1 MRKIFTFLI
10 ILCITSFAYGQ
21 TRTISGTIM
30 GGDSNET
37 LPGVSVVIQ
46 GTTTGTISDFDGK
59 YIISANKGDILVFSY
74 VGYLSETM
82 EVGDASQI
90 DMVLVPDIQDLDEV
104 VVIGYGKQK
113 KSLVTGSIAKIS
125 SEEIVKSPVL
135 RAEQAIQGRTSG
147 VTVTQSSGQ
156 PGSGFTV
163 RVRGTGS
170 NSGSEPIYV
179 VDGMRMGGIESV
191 NLNDIES
198 IEILKDAASAAIYG
212 AQGANGVVL
221 ITTKSGKKGDAKV
234 NYKFYF
240 GIQDLANKKFS
251 VLDRN
256 DYLDYRWRALTAEG
270 IDNATISDPAGTYH
284 LPLPGSEG
292 TNTNWIG
299 EVFAPAP
306 MVEHNLSVSGGG
318 EKSTYVF
325 STSYFS
331 QDGIAGGDKANYTRY
346 SARFN
351 AEHQV
356 KEWLSIGNKIT
367 YNHSKRTSLPEN
379 NLFNNFMNRAINM
392 DPLTQVTVDNYSDL
406 PGFVQI
412 QQPEYVVK
420 DGDGRY
426 YGISNYVGGEVF
438 NPLAASEVNNGAY
451 LTDKILGSVNADLKP
466 IEGLMYRTKFDFEI
480 AYGNNNYWSPKT
492 YFNLENDNP
501 QNGVGSS
508 FDKWTNWQWGNYIT
522 YDFNLQ
528 DHNFSVLGG
537 MEARQENYRALYGF
551 GSNMEKE
558 SPEFAFINNT
568 VDSLSRANDA
578 INEVKWL
585 SYFGRINYNL
595 HEKYLA
601 SFVLRRDGSS
611 LYGPENQYGIFPSV
625 SFGWV
630 ISKEDFWN
638 IDWFNFLKYRA
649 SWGMNGSTSNLAPNQ
664 WRGLI
669 TQAYQYPNASGQ
681 LLPVSEPE
689 VNSNPNLKWEA
700 SEQLDLGFDMAFFN
714 NKLTFNTDYYRKIT
728 RDLLTKATDGAIY
741 GNYNTYVNAGDVLN
755 TGIEVE
761 LGYKYTQGDF
771 NFKIDLN
778 AAYNYNEVL
787 STGDADV
794 LEGTTLHLEDGPIT
808 RFRVNYPVWYY
819 SAYKTDGIFQ
829 TDEEAAN
836 YRNVADIRYQANAKA
851 GDVKFVDI
859 NRDGTINSE
868 DRVMVGDPN
877 PDWILGAN
885 ISIDYKNFDLSLFI
899 QGAFGHQ
906 VVNALN
912 RSDRFGYNKP
922 QFYYDDAWEGEGSTN
937 DWFRPSEL
945 DPNGNFR
952 NSDLFVNDASFVR
965 LKNMQ
970 LGYNFGNLSFLRDY
984 GIDNARIFVSAQ
996 NLLTLTKYKG
1006 LEPEI
1011 GAVAG
1016 PSAVGIDYGFYPSAR
1031 IFQFGFNVIF

>member
-1 MRKIFTFLI
+1 MRKILTLI
-10 ILCITSFAYGQ
+10 ISLCFVSFAFSQ
-21 TRTISGTIM
+21 TRTISGTIK

-46 GTTTGTISDFDGK
+46 GTTTGVISDFDGK
-59 YIISANKGDILVFSY
+59 YSIAANKGDLLLFSY
-74 VGYLSETM
+74 VGYLSETI
-82 EVGDASQI
+82 EVGDEVLI
-90 DMVLVPDIQDLDEV
+90 DLILTPDIQDIDEV

-125 SEEIVKSPVL
+125 SEEIVRSPSL

-170 NSGSEPIYV
+170 NQGSEPIYI

-221 ITTKSGKKGDAKV
+221 ITTKSGKQGEAKV

-240 GIQDLANKKFS
+240 GLQEIANKRFS

-270 IDNATISDPAGTYH
+270 VDSATILNPSGIYH
-284 LPLPGSEG
+284 LPLTGSDG
-292 TNTNWIG
+292 VNTNWID
-299 EVFAPAP
+299 EVFSFAP
-306 MVEHNLSVSGGG
+306 MMEHNLSISGGS

-331 QDGIAGGDKANYTRY
+331 QDGIAGGDKSNYTRY

-351 AEHQV
+351 ADHKV
-356 KEWLSIGNKIT
+356 KEWLSFGNKIT

-392 DPLTQVTVDNYSDL
+392 DPLTPVLVDNYTDL

-412 QQPEYVVK
+412 QKPDYVVRN
-420 DGDGRY
+420 GDGQY
-426 YGISNYVGGEVF
+426 YGISDYVSGEVF
-438 NPLAASEVNNGAY
+438 NPLAASEVNNGTY
-451 LTDKILGSVNADLKP
+451 VTDKILGSVNADLKP
-466 IEGLMYRTKFDFEI
+466 IEGLMFRTKFDFEV
-480 AYGNNNYWSPKT
+480 AYGNNNYWNRKT
-492 YFNLENDNP
+492 YYNLENDNP

-508 FDKWTNWQWGNYIT
+508 VEQWNNWQWGNIVT
-522 YDFNLQ
+522 YDFNIQ
-528 DHNFSVLGG
+528 DHNISLLGG
-537 MEARQENYRALYGF
+537 IEARQERYKGLWGF

-558 SPEFAFINNT
+558 DPTFAYINNT
-568 VDSLSRANDA
+568 VDSLSRASDG

-595 HEKYLA
+595 QEKYLA
-601 SFVLRRDGSS
+601 SFVIRRDGSS
-611 LYGPENQYGIFPSV
+611 LFGPENKYGIFPSI
-625 SFGWV
+625 SLGWV

-649 SWGMNGSTSNLAPNQ
+649 SWGLNGSTSNLGANQ

-669 TQAYQYPNASGQ
+669 TQAYQYPNANGQ
-681 LLPVSEPE
+681 LLPAAEPE

-700 SEQLDLGFDMAFFN
+700 SEQLDLGFDMAFFD
-714 NKLTFNTDYYRKIT
+714 NKITFNTDYYRKVT

-741 GNYNTYVNAGDVLN
+741 GNYNTFVNAGDVLN
-755 TGIEVE
+755 TGVEIE
-761 LGYKYTQGDF
+761 LGYKYTAG
-771 NFKIDLN
+771 NFKFNIDVN

-794 LEGTTLHLEDGPIT
+794 LDGTTLHLEDGPIT
-808 RFRVNYPVWYY
+808 RFRVGYPVWYY

-829 TDEEAAN
+829 TDIEAAQ
-836 YRNVADIRYQANAKA
+836 YRNAADVRLQANAKA

-859 NRDGTINSE
+859 NRDGKINSE
-868 DRVMVGDPN
+868 DRVMIGDPN

-885 ISIDYKNFDLSLFI
+885 FNIEYKNFDFSMFV

-922 QFYYDDAWEGEGSTN
+922 QFYYDDAWTGEGSTN
-937 DWFRPSEL
+937 EWFRPSEN
-945 DPNGNFR
+945 DPNGNYR

-965 LKNMQ
+965 LKNIQ
-970 LGYNFGNLSFLRDY
+970 LGYNFAQLTFFKNF
-984 GIDNARIFVSAQ
+984 GIENARVFASAQ
-996 NLLTLTKYKG
+996 NLFTLTKYKG

-1011 GAVAG
+1011 GAVGG
-1016 PSAVGIDYGFYPSAR
+1016 PSTVGIDYGFYPSAR
-1031 IFQFGFNVIF
+1031 IYQFGFNVTF